1 MKLFAEPAFEIINL
15 EHRDIIT
22 TSCTYET
29 PHDPVD
35 PSCKFE
41 LPH

>member
-1 MKLFAEPAFEIINL
+1 MKLFADPAFEIINL

-22 TSCTYET
+22 TSCTWET
-29 PHDPVD
+29 PHEDEPD
-35 PSCKFE
+35 DCKFE

>member
-1 MKLFAEPAFEIINL
+1 MKFFADPVFEIINL

-29 PHDPVD
+29 PHEDPEC
-35 PSCKFE
+35 SWE